1 MEPQNVKLVVETTAR
16 LHNFCIDRL
25 CSVDPNDYCVYD
37 DFFWQRTAPRKTTQP
52 RRCIATPPPFTD
64 VVFADA
70 ATIASVFGYYDQMRA
85 QRWLRAEVMKWQ
97 EGQGYAAPIPT
108 LRAKIRLNGLQNAH
122 VQHGWRLTMNAIGI
136 VT

>member
-1 MEPQNVKLVVETTAR
+1 MTTFSGSA
-16 LHNFCIDRL
+16 LH
-25 CSVDPNDYCVYD
+25 P
-37 DFFWQRTAPRKTTQP
+37 AKPRSP
-52 RRCIATPPPFTD
+52 DVALRHPPPFTD

-108 LRAKIRLNGLQNAH
+108 IRAKIRLNGLQNAH
-122 VQHGWRLTMNAIGI
+122 VQSDGRLTLNAIGI